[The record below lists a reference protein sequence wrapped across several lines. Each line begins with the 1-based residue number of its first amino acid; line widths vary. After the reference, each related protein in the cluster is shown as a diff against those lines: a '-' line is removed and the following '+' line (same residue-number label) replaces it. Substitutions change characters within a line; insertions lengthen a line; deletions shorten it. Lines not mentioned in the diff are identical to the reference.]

1 MLAPILALVEG
12 PVAVAIRLL
21 VALVTVP
28 VVDPAGDVDPLGD
41 ADPVRDGDPVCGW
54 VTVLVCPVRCLSCC
68 VLVSVRL

>member
-28 VVDPAGDVDPLGD
+28 VVDPLGD

-54 VTVLVCPVRCLSCC
+54 VSVLVCPVRCLSCC